1 MLGTHIGRQILL
13 RAQPWTPLQLGPYLV
28 AWYDFTDPASMT
40 ITAGNVVTA
49 IRDKSFSRKDL
60 TASASPVFK
69 PIGWTDGSSCVEM
82 TTTQYF
88 GHTSFGIASGTR
100 IQVHASVI
108 LETDTAGDTRM
119 VAMAQNGQEDY
130 ASGTVYLDDFFSKMG
145 SYWNGGDGAYTAIG
159 NITKGAPL
167 VTSTTHDGTTQR
179 FHYNGTIGENTVT
192 AAYPAF
198 AGDVFAINNFISNS
212 GLQTGS
218 YGPHA
223 RYKEVIV
230 TNVQVPTTAYRQLV
244 EGYLAS
250 RAAVVLA
257 SGHPW
262 RSVAPT
268 RNVSIV

>member
-1 MLGTHIGRQILL
+1 MLHLPPYSTIRRKLWE
-13 RAQPWTPLQLGPYLV
+13 PTQLGQYLV

-40 ITAGNVVTA
+40 ITTGNVVTA

-100 IQVHASVI
+100 LQVHVSLI
-108 LETDTAGDTRM
+108 LESDTPTDTRM

-145 SYWNGGDGAYTAIG
+145 SYWNGADGAYTAIG

-179 FHYNGTIGENTVT
+179 FHYNGTIGENTIT
-192 AAYPAF
+192 AGYPAF
-198 AGDVFAINNFISNS
+198 SGDVFAINNFISNS

-230 TNVQVPTTAYRQLV
+230 TSVQVPTTAYRQLI
-244 EGYLAS
+244 EGYLAGRS
-250 RAAVVLA
+250 NVVLA

-262 RSVAPT
+262 RNVAPT